1 MPQHIY
7 VALQKSVP
15 IDMRDVMIIK
25 DPKIAKLLADK
36 TRRDILRLLSI
47 RELSICQ
54 IAKILNKNISS
65 IVHHIKKLER
75 AGLVELSRKSVKGN
89 VVEKFYRASA
99 RRFIVSFS
107 LESEE
112 HKLEENELA
121 KWIDRIAT
129 SVAKALPSFGF
140 ELSDEEEELAAQKIK
155 KLLIKQQKALEK
167 VALRQKTQLSTN
179 GCVLSVLLR
188 VISYTVL
195 FEDKEFLKA
204 LNDLREL
211 LFRGDRS

>member
-1 MPQHIY
+1 
-7 VALQKSVP
+7 
-15 IDMRDVMIIK
+15 MRDVMIIK

>member
-1 MPQHIY
+1 
-7 VALQKSVP
+7 
-15 IDMRDVMIIK
+15 MIIK